1 MDSPPETP
9 VSNVDFGRAVGVHF
23 TTASRY
29 RTGDRVPSTKAAQRI
44 AEAYDLDANDLLR
57 AIRDGGPAFG
67 HYLRMNVFGPE
78 PGVDVDKDGNEKKEW
93 TK

>member
-1 MDSPPETP
+1 MDSPIETP

-44 AEAYDLDANDLLR
+44 AEAYNLDANDLLR

-78 PGVDVDKDGNEKKEW
+78 LGIDVDKDGNEKKEW
-93 TK
+93 IK